1 LFLHSDFAKLNGFVM
16 STWTNDIAVGI
27 NQDLLGVP
35 AHRID
40 NASKIGPGTV
50 LASPVQ
56 EYGSNGGANGGANA
70 ARLGAG
76 LSSNMA
82 LMTVEECGGEPEDQK
97 WVFGA
102 PAAGF
107 ISNNATQSCIN
118 IARDVSNPGDPRFVH
133 LVYDPC
139 DSKGSRGNATA
150 GERWTLSAN
159 GQVRRTAL
167 FVHFLYINGHFAK
180 AGLGQT

>member
-1 LFLHSDFAKLNGFVM
+1 M

-35 AHRID
+35 ARRID

-50 LASPVQ
+50 LTSPVQ
-56 EYGSNGGANGGANA
+56 EHGANGGANGAANA
-70 ARLGAG
+70 ARLGAR

-118 IARDVSNPGDPRFVH
+118 IAR
-133 LVYDPC
+133 
-139 DSKGSRGNATA
+139 GNETHVFRDAI
-150 GERWTLSAN
+150 
-159 GQVRRTAL
+159 
-167 FVHFLYINGHFAK
+167 LYEK
-180 AGLGQT
+180 

>member
-1 LFLHSDFAKLNGFVM
+1 MIILPIQARDKHRENSKKPVFSK
-16 STWTNDIAVGI
+16 
-27 NQDLLGVP
+27 DLLGVP
-35 AHRID
+35 ARRID

-56 EYGSNGGANGGANA
+56 EHGANGGANGGANA
-70 ARLGAG
+70 ARLGAR

-97 WVFGA
+97 WAFGA

-118 IARDVSNPGDPRFVH
+118 IARGKETRLSRCHSVRKMIILPRQARDKHGENSQKDGF
-133 LVYDPC
+133 LQTFPIL
-139 DSKGSRGNATA
+139 AT
-150 GERWTLSAN
+150 R
-159 GQVRRTAL
+159 
-167 FVHFLYINGHFAK
+167 
-180 AGLGQT
+180 